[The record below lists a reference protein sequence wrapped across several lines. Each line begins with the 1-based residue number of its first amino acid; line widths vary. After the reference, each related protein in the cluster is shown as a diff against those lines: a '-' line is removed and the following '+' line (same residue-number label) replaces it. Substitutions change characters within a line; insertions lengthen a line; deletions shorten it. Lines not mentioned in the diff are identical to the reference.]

1 MFKNVNELPELS
13 AMIAG
18 GFISRRKHPAAEL
31 FIYNYT
37 ARAQYENVWNEA
49 TLNCRGLIA
58 DASGVVV
65 ARPFR
70 KFFNWDQLERLPDG
84 RFDVYEKLD
93 GSLGITYWHNDQV
106 SLATRGAFESEQ
118 AIRGTQMLRSY
129 PMVRSLLRDVTYLF
143 EIIYPENRIVVQYPH
158 PRLVLLG
165 AIVTENG
172 DDVTPF
178 IKNHPLLKKFDAP
191 RQYPPD
197 LLENLASM
205 NLPNHEGFVLHW
217 PATGERVKVK
227 FEDYKRLHKVLT
239 GITAKRVLEDYLIT
253 GQSMDALYERVPD
266 EFAGWL
272 RDTVEGLRRQYL
284 RHDTLALAAFAQA
297 QDDAS
302 GWTRKDYAM
311 RFTKSPYSA
320 VLFKMLDGQSY
331 DQLIWKMVKP
341 DTTAFRCD
349 TDA

>member
-1 MFKNVNELPELS
+1 MFKNIDELLELN

-18 GFISRRKHPAAEL
+18 GFISCRKHPAADL

-58 DASGVVV
+58 DARGDIV

-84 RFDVYEKLD
+84 LYNVYEKLD

-118 AIRGTQMLRSY
+118 AIYGTQMLRAH

-165 AIVTENG
+165 AIVTATGE
-172 DDVTPF
+172 DVTPF
-178 IKNHPLLKKFDAP
+178 IRDHPLLRKFDAP

-217 PATGERVKVK
+217 PTTGERVKIK

-239 GITAKRVLEDYLIT
+239 GITAKRVMEDYLMT

-284 RHDTLALAAFAQA
+284 RHDTLALAEFAQA